1 MTFIFGEFIK
11 SMKEIEREKCVLNED
26 FLYKVRITIGAL
38 YLIEM
43 MYLKKIID
51 DTEELDV
58 FDEGSDL
65 FALKNWT
72 FKATPMNRAFFLS
85 TDR

>member
-1 MTFIFGEFIK
+1 M
-11 SMKEIEREKCVLNED
+11 
-26 FLYKVRITIGAL
+26 
-38 YLIEM
+38 IEM

-51 DTEELDV
+51 GTEELDV

-65 FALKNWT
+65 FVLKNWT
-72 FKATPMNRAFFLS
+72 FKATPMNRAFFVS